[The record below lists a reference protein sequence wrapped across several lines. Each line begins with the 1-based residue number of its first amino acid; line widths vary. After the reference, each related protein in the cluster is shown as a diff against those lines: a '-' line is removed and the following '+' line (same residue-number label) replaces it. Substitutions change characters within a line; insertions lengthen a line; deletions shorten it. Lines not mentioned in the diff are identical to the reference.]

1 MKTTLE
7 LVKEHGTVRTY
18 AHNYTLGVD
27 NSVYEFDKEEM
38 EAFRKACVE
47 EFVKEQKPVDIWL
60 TQKEF
65 DTLKRAQKTD
75 RETIPLYALKGEI
88 E

>member
-1 MKTTLE
+1 MNIEQIAKECKALNTDYAVTFTNEQLE
-7 LVKEHGTVRTY
+7 QF
-18 AHNYTLGVD
+18 A
-27 NSVYEFDKEEM
+27 
-38 EAFRKACVE
+38 KAIIDAYVA
-47 EFVKEQKPVDIWL
+47 EQTVDIWL

-75 RETIPLYALKGEI
+75 RETIPLYALKGET